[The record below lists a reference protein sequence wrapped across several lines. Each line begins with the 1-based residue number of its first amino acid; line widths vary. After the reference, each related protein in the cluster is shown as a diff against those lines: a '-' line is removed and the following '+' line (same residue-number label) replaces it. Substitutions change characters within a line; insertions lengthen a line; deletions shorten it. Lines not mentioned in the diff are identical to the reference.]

1 MRRSLGDDNQI
12 TCVTE
17 ASEALERLQRG
28 ERYDVVLCDLMM
40 PAMDGIELHRRLSEV
55 LPDEAGRIVFI
66 TGGATTARVEA
77 FLNRVPNLFLEKPVE
92 VGGLRALIERRIR
105 GMEGGAKASSK

>member
-40 PAMDGIELHRRLSEV
+40 PAMDGIEFHRCLSEA